1 MAQSAFVEAGSAMTG
16 KLLTVDGLS
25 IGLPAYADRPHA
37 VSRVS
42 FSLNEGEILCV
53 VGESGSGKSMIANA
67 IMGLLPKELPVL
79 GGGIDLQGIDLL
91 KQTPAQL
98 RALRGSRMGMVF
110 QEPMAALNP
119 LMRIGDQIAEVFRV
133 HGLPGKTA
141 EIVDLLRAVN
151 LPDPDALIHVY
162 PHMLSGGQRQR
173 VVIAMAIALE
183 PALLIAD
190 EPTTALDVT
199 TQAQILKL
207 IREIQQRKNTGVL
220 FITHDFGVVREIAD
234 RVIVMKDGELVEHG
248 SADDVLGHPAH
259 DYTKKLLAAVPS
271 PRTDAPRR
279 RSDQTIL
286 RASHL
291 RKTFWRGSTEVAA
304 LDDINLDL
312 RKGETI
318 GLVGESGSGKSTFA
332 RTIVNLIAPDS
343 GEIKFEGADL
353 RSLSRKQW
361 KPLRKRIQF
370 LFQDP
375 FESLDPR
382 RSVGDIIAAGPMA
395 HGASAAEA
403 RTIARE
409 KLQLVS
415 LDPSALNRWPHEFS
429 GGQRQRIGIARAL
442 AMDAEL
448 LIADEPV
455 SALDVSVQAQI
466 LDLLEG
472 LRDKLG
478 LSMLFI
484 THDMRVAAQICDRIA
499 VMKLGQIVEE
509 APARELLS
517 NPQHPYTRT
526 LIASVPGLAD
536 DNLDHR
542 AVEAS

>member
-1 MAQSAFVEAGSAMTG
+1 MTK
-16 KLLTVDGLS
+16 KLLGIDDLS
-25 IGLPAYADRPHA
+25 IGLPVYADRPLA
-37 VSRVS
+37 VSKVS

-67 IMGLLPKELPVL
+67 IMGLLPRELPVL

-91 KQTPAQL
+91 TQSPAQL
-98 RALRGSRMGMVF
+98 RGLRGSRMGMVF

-119 LMRIGDQIAEVFRV
+119 LMRVGDQIAEVFHV
-133 HGLPGKTA
+133 HGLPGKPQQ
-141 EIVDLLRAVN
+141 IIDLLRAVN
-151 LPDPDALIHVY
+151 LPDPEALIHVY

-173 VVIAMAIALE
+173 V
-183 PALLIAD
+183 
-190 EPTTALDVT
+190 
-199 TQAQILKL
+199 
-207 IREIQQRKNTGVL
+207 
-220 FITHDFGVVREIAD
+220 
-234 RVIVMKDGELVEHG
+234 
-248 SADDVLGHPAH
+248 
-259 DYTKKLLAAVPS
+259 
-271 PRTDAPRR
+271 
-279 RSDQTIL
+279 
-286 RASHL
+286 
-291 RKTFWRGSTEVAA
+291 
-304 LDDINLDL
+304 DL

-343 GEIKFEGADL
+343 GEIRFEGTDL
-353 RSLSRKQW
+353 RNLSRKQW
-361 KPLRKRIQF
+361 KPFRKRIQF

-395 HGASAAEA
+395 HGANAAEA
-403 RTIARE
+403 RAIAKE
-409 KLQLVS
+409 KLRLVS
-415 LDPSALNRWPHEFS
+415 LDPSALDRWPHEFS

-517 NPQHPYTRT
+517 NPQHPYTKT
-526 LIASVPGLAD
+526 LIASVPGLSGESA
-536 DNLDHR
+536 NHR
-542 AVEAS
+542 TVEAL

>member
-1 MAQSAFVEAGSAMTG
+1 MAQSASGEAGYAMT
-16 KLLTVDGLS
+16 KTLLTVEDLT
-25 IGLPAYADRPHA
+25 IGLPAYADRPRA
-37 VSRVS
+37 VSKVS

-67 IMGLLPKELPVL
+67 IIGLLPKELPVL
-79 GGGIDLQGIDLL
+79 GGRLDLQSVELL

-98 RALRGSRMGMVF
+98 RSLRGARMGMVF

-119 LMRIGDQIAEVFRV
+119 LMRIGDQIAEVFQV
-133 HGLPGKTA
+133 HGLPGKD
-141 EIVDLLRAVN
+141 EQVVSLLKAVN
-151 LPDPDALIHVY
+151 LPDPEALIHVY

-207 IREIQQRKNTGVL
+207 IREIQQRRNSGVL

-234 RVIVMKDGELVEHG
+234 RVIVMKDGELVEQG
-248 SADDVLGHPAH
+248 ATSDVLERPVH
-259 DYTKKLLAAVPS
+259 DYTKKLLAAMPKPNIDP
-271 PRTDAPRR
+271 PRSRAE
-279 RSDQTIL
+279 QTVL
-286 RASHL
+286 KASSL
-291 RKTFWRGSTEVAA
+291 RKTFWRGSKEVAA
-304 LDDINLDL
+304 LNNINLEL

-332 RTIVNLIAPDS
+332 RTIVNLITPDS
-343 GEIKFEGADL
+343 GEIRFEGTDL
-353 RSLSRKQW
+353 RGLSRKQW
-361 KPLRKRIQF
+361 KPFRKRIQF

-382 RSVGDIIAAGPMA
+382 RSVGDIIADGPMA
-395 HGASAAEA
+395 HGASAKEA
-403 RTIARE
+403 RAVARE

-415 LDPSALNRWPHEFS
+415 LDPSALDRWPHEFS

-442 AMDAEL
+442 AMNAEL

-466 LDLLEG
+466 LDLLED

-536 DNLDHR
+536 ESANYR

>member
-1 MAQSAFVEAGSAMTG
+1 MAESASVKAGFAMTT
-16 KLLTVDGLS
+16 KLLSIKELS
-25 IGLPAYADRPHA
+25 IGLPASADRPRA
-37 VSRVS
+37 VSKVS

-53 VGESGSGKSMIANA
+53 VGESGSGKSMIANS

-79 GGGIDLQGIDLL
+79 GGRIDLQGIDLL

-98 RALRGSRMGMVF
+98 RRLCGSRMGMVF

-119 LMRIGDQIAEVFRV
+119 LMRIGDQIAEVFQV
-133 HGLPGKTA
+133 HGVPGSL
-141 EIVDLLRAVN
+141 EQVLSLLRAVN
-151 LPDPDALIHVY
+151 LPDPEALVHVY

-183 PALLIAD
+183 PSLLIAD

-207 IREIQQRKNTGVL
+207 IREIQQRRNSGVL

-234 RVIVMKDGELVEHG
+234 RVIVMKDGELVDQG
-248 SADDVLGHPAH
+248 TAGDVLERPSHE
-259 DYTKKLLAAVPS
+259 YTKRLLAAVPR
-271 PRTDAPRR
+271 PNMDAPR
-279 RSDQTIL
+279 L
-286 RASHL
+286 RAEKAILKASSL
-291 RKTFWRGSTEVAA
+291 RKTFWRGSKEVAA
-304 LDDINLDL
+304 LNDISLDL

-318 GLVGESGSGKSTFA
+318 GLVGESGSGKSTLA
-332 RTIVNLIAPDS
+332 RTIVNLITPDS
-343 GEIKFEGADL
+343 GEIRFEGTDL

-361 KPLRKRIQF
+361 KPFRKRIQF

-382 RSVGDIIAAGPMA
+382 RSVADIISDGPIA
-395 HGASAAEA
+395 HGAGAAEA
-403 RTIARE
+403 RAIAKE
-409 KLQLVS
+409 KLQLVG
-415 LDPSALNRWPHEFS
+415 LDPLALDRWPHEFS

-442 AMDAEL
+442 ALNAEL

-526 LIASVPGLAD
+526 LIASVPGLAGD
-536 DNLDHR
+536 SVIYS

>member
-1 MAQSAFVEAGSAMTG
+1 MTC
-16 KLLTVDGLS
+16 KLLAVEQLS
-25 IGLPAYADRPHA
+25 IGLPAYADRAQA
-37 VSRVS
+37 VSKVS
-42 FSLNEGEILCV
+42 FSLGEGEILCV
-53 VGESGSGKSMIANA
+53 VGESGSGKSMIANS
-67 IMGLLPKELPVL
+67 IMGLLSKELPVL
-79 GGGIDLQGIDLL
+79 GGRIELQGIDLL
-91 KQTPAQL
+91 NQTPAQL
-98 RALRGSRMGMVF
+98 RILRGSRMGMVF

-119 LMRIGDQIAEVFRV
+119 LMRIGDQIAEVFQV
-133 HGLPGKTA
+133 HGIA
-141 EIVDLLRAVN
+141 CSQERVADLLRAVN
-151 LPDPDALIHVY
+151 LPDPEVLVRVY

-183 PALLIAD
+183 PSLLIAD

-207 IREIQQRKNTGVL
+207 IRDIQRRRNTGVL

-248 SADDVLGHPAH
+248 SADDVLERPLH
-259 DYTKKLLAAVPS
+259 DYTKKLLAAVPR
-271 PRTDAPRR
+271 PNMDAPRPR
-279 RSDQTIL
+279 ADRAIL
-286 RASHL
+286 QASGL
-291 RKTFWRGSTEVAA
+291 RKTYWRGSKEVAA
-304 LDDINLDL
+304 LNDISLDL

-318 GLVGESGSGKSTFA
+318 GLVGESGSGKSTLA
-332 RTIVNLIAPDS
+332 RTIVNLVTPDS
-343 GEIKFEGADL
+343 GEIRFEGTDL

-361 KPLRKRIQF
+361 KPFRKRIQF

-382 RSVGDIIAAGPMA
+382 RTVGDIISDGPIA
-395 HGASAAEA
+395 HGTSAAEA
-403 RTIARE
+403 RAIARE
-409 KLQLVS
+409 KLQLVG
-415 LDPSALNRWPHEFS
+415 LDPSAVVRWPHEFS

-442 AMDAEL
+442 AMNAEL

-499 VMKLGQIVEE
+499 VMKLGEIVEE

-517 NPQHPYTRT
+517 NPQHPYTRM
-526 LIASVPGLAD
+526 LIASVPGLA
-536 DNLDHR
+536 
-542 AVEAS
+542 AGSVVGSAMETS

>member
-1 MAQSAFVEAGSAMTG
+1 MTN
-16 KLLTVDGLS
+16 KLLTISGLS
-25 IGLPAYADRPHA
+25 IGLPLFADRPRA
-37 VSRVS
+37 ISEVS
-42 FSLNEGEILCV
+42 FDLNEGEMLCV

-67 IMGLLPKELPVL
+67 IMGLLPTALPVL
-79 GGGIDLQGIDLL
+79 GGKIDLQGIDLL
-91 KQTPAQL
+91 TQSPTQL
-98 RALRGSRMGMVF
+98 RGLRGLRMGMVF

-119 LMRIGDQIAEVFRV
+119 LMRIGDQVAEVFHV
-133 HGLPGKTA
+133 HGLPGKR
-141 EIVDLLRAVN
+141 EQIIDLLRAVK
-151 LPDPDALIHVY
+151 LPDPEALVHVY

-199 TQAQILKL
+199 TQAKILKL
-207 IREIQQRKNTGVL
+207 IRDIQKRRKSGVL
-220 FITHDFGVVREIAD
+220 FITHDFGIVREIGD
-234 RVIVMKDGELVEHG
+234 RVIVMKDGELVEQG
-248 SADDVLGHPAH
+248 AVSDVLERPSHA
-259 DYTKKLLAAVPS
+259 YTKKLLAAVPKPS
-271 PRTDAPRR
+271 TDPPRPRSER
-279 RSDQTIL
+279 TIL
-286 RASHL
+286 KASAL
-291 RKTFWRGSTEVAA
+291 RKTYWRHSKEVPA
-304 LDDINLDL
+304 LKDVSLDL

-318 GLVGESGSGKSTFA
+318 GLVGESGSGKSTLA
-332 RTIVNLIAPDS
+332 RTIVNLITPDS
-343 GEIKFEGADL
+343 GEIRFEGTSL
-353 RSLSRKQW
+353 RGLSRKQW
-361 KPLRKRIQF
+361 KPFRKRIQF

-382 RSVGDIIAAGPMA
+382 RSVGDIIADGPIA
-395 HGASAAEA
+395 HGASSAEA
-403 RTIARE
+403 RAIAKE

-415 LDPSALNRWPHEFS
+415 LDPSALDRWPHEFS

-466 LDLLEG
+466 LELLG
-472 LRDKLG
+472 DLRDRLG

-499 VMKLGQIVEE
+499 VMESGQIVEE

-526 LIASVPGLAD
+526 LIASVPGLTGKNSETQNA
-536 DNLDHR
+536 
-542 AVEAS
+542 EAQ